1 MSLIYWTSTRTCPD
15 KHVLID
21 CPRFRQVRRFSLKK
35 KPVLLLGVLL
45 LLAWGTPSCGS
56 GGQGGIGIQTGKIGP
71 LEIATGDLPQGTVG
85 QPYRAPLT
93 ASGGIPPYTW
103 SIPFGQLPPG
113 LSLNADSGAITG
125 TPTQPGKCTF
135 TARVVD
141 STLVQ
146 QQTAMAI
153 VSASIEQP
161 VVTIT
166 TTSLPEGR
174 IGQPYSLR
182 LEASGG
188 TPPYTWSLLEG
199 SLPPDLG
206 LDASTGLIA
215 GIPTQE
221 GAFSFTIQV
230 TDSSSPPTSA
240 SVRISTSPIKFGG

>member
-1 MSLIYWTSTRTCPD
+1 M
-15 KHVLID
+15 
-21 CPRFRQVRRFSLKK
+21 
-35 KPVLLLGVLL
+35 
-45 LLAWGTPSCGS
+45 
-56 GGQGGIGIQTGKIGP
+56 GP
-71 LEIATGDLPQGTVG
+71 LEIATKNLAQGTVG

-113 LSLNADSGAITG
+113 LSLNAGSGDITG

-135 TARVVD
+135 TARVAD

-146 QQTAMAI
+146 QQTAMEI

-174 IGQPYSLR
+174 IGQPYGLR

-188 TPPYTWSLLEG
+188 TPPYTWSLIEG

-230 TDSSSPPTSA
+230 TDSSSPPTSV